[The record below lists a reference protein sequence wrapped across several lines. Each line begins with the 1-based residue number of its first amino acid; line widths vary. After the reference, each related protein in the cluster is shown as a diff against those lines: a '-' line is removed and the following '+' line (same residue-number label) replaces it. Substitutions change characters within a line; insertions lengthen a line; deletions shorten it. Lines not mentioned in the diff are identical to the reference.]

1 MTVRI
6 TLTSASGDT
15 SLDVDLAQA
24 TARQEAR
31 LCDTCARAEAKTE
44 ETGDGTV
51 TWTEHTGAGLPEA
64 EDHRGLMDI
73 EDAIALVALWAG
85 EGE

>member
-44 ETGDGTV
+44 ET
-51 TWTEHTGAGLPEA
+51 